1 MVRFACMHCFSSTFA
16 THNQQ
21 ITEFLSFFGQ
31 WCYFNMALGPTRNLN
46 TSGPFLSFHSPFIA
60 VPNISAQGTFHLEI
74 GYLVLDRSGSPV
86 PRRCRS
92 SYSSLSP
99 SCQLESWRNLSLT
112 RCQPWVWR
120 SPKHIQGM
128 LVEWKR
134 KQTCCIRCWEL
145 YYYAHITSRLY

>member
-1 MVRFACMHCFSSTFA
+1 MHFFLQLLPHIIKKS
-16 THNQQ
+16 
-21 ITEFLSFFGQ
+21 LSF
-31 WCYFNMALGPTRNLN
+31 Y
-46 TSGPFLSFHSPFIA
+46 PFLDNGVILTWLRGWPETLTLLALFFSFHSPFIA

-120 SPKHIQGM
+120 SPKRIQGM

-134 KQTCCIRCWEL
+134 KQTCCICCWEL
-145 YYYAHITSRLY
+145 HYYAHITSRLY